1 MPALPTPLPPTPT
14 PSIHS
19 PTMQS
24 SAELNTSKS
33 TIMSEQDQPIAGPS
47 KSGQQTSYF
56 PQPYLP
62 PTPPVQDGEQ
72 PGSAASINFV
82 EPVIP
87 RRRNPSARRPLS
99 AYPQDDEDRIHPPS
113 RKYTDPTPV
122 SHLPSSDDEESGDSH
137 QLDVDLDA
145 YSNTGFETEEE
156 PLEDREPTL
165 SFVTASTH
173 ESTAGTP
180 PMSMTYS
187 FPGQVEEGRDTVEPK
202 IRLRSTAGRGANT
215 YSSAESSIGSG
226 PYSYHAYGDQIYQ
239 QNPPPLPQMPSGY
252 NSSMGLGISTEYS
265 WPASLAS
272 SQTSRPP
279 VLSPSNTF
287 PHRPW
292 KRDVVTRL
300 RSGSASSA
308 FTVASTSTDASDGSS
323 SRANMQDGAFH
334 YDYDGL
340 LPYEREQ
347 AEPEALAMIKEGR
360 EKILDVEKIEAL
372 GGVEAIDQHMV
383 HSLAGITHLLL
394 PSCGPQIVGFLS
406 PLLSVL
412 APSLVVLD
420 LSNNNLSAIPDT
432 LQHCTSLEELNLSD
446 NPLWNIPNWIGALV
460 GLRVLV
466 MDGCGISSL
475 PEEICHLHA
484 LHSICVRRNKLVA
497 LPTWLCLLAQLDTLK
512 VDNNPFTPEWLRI
525 IPPILEPPP
534 RKLPAA
540 GKRNSHHHRHLSINN
555 GLRTPV
561 SATPI
566 TSPTSSAGHTDQ
578 GMASGPS
585 SSAQSSFYQ
594 AGLGPIAEDNHP
606 HSAPIRADGEDLP
619 FPGMM
624 PEAQVSRGLRKMRS
638 AGALLNK
645 MNQSVGS
652 QSPSIRP
659 RDLSPPPT
667 DRFASLGGSDGRR
680 AASAMSNY
688 AEDSSEPTGSRL
700 GKSSVQK
707 PGKLGGFL
715 RKMSMNRLRPE
726 KDKMAAV
733 ASSAASNLKTMPA
746 LPPMRHQHSDPI
758 KPVAI
763 RPGMLGA
770 MSSATLPTRKIT
782 DLHISDFGPVSLVPT
797 GPSTMPLAGLP
808 FPSQMGASTSGMG
821 TSNNTTSLRGKRR
834 SFLPLDGPP
843 SINVQIPTSE
853 FHDPHAAET
862 PVPTLTMEAPTPLA
876 TTPPP
881 IMSQALV
888 ESPVAE
894 NDYDA
899 KYAQGLDTIKLIL
912 RDLHD
917 LSRKSIPHDTFAA
930 MSGVGSA
937 DSSYATSSVLSEHP
951 GSPRSVDRDSVVD
964 VHRARRHTLER
975 DSRELSNGG
984 GGYVDLGEKE
994 PSLSGKKFKNDKSKR
1009 AKIIHEIWETERTY
1023 VRNLGELVTI
1033 YVKPSAKVVNPNK
1046 SAVETVVPSS
1056 ERKIVFGGIE
1066 SILAIHRDNF
1076 LPALEKV
1083 VKTLIESEGK
1093 ADDGEMSIETAY
1105 RVGEV
1110 FRTYIAYMKQYST
1123 YITNFDNAL
1132 ARMKTWSGTSSGT
1145 STPTFPGKAGSN
1157 MSSTAINAGMSAISL
1172 PSAAPTASGPQMSS
1186 SQKKR
1191 VKAFLQKGKDHP
1203 MHSQISLESYLL
1215 LPIQRIPRYKL
1226 LLTELAMCTPAR
1238 ADGFRDTLDDAL
1250 IEISSLASL
1259 MNEEKRDADS
1269 RLRLINWQ
1277 KRFTNSGRSP
1287 LVQPHRRLMFEGP
1300 LTLSRIVKKASNFAE
1315 RETMLETDGDK
1326 TITSSKTVVP
1336 VDHVVPES
1344 VEREVM
1350 LILCSD
1356 MMVLATQRGEGWE
1369 GPVNVFNV
1377 LRMGTLQEPAS
1388 VTSGNTL
1395 RVVDNNSIYYFT
1407 GNTRDTIIQWCRAI
1421 NTARR

>member
-1 MPALPTPLPPTPT
+1 MPALPTPLPPTPS

-19 PTMQS
+19 PTRHS
-24 SAELNTSKS
+24 SAELNSS
-33 TIMSEQDQPIAGPS
+33 TTMSEHDQPIAGPS
-47 KSGQQTSYF
+47 KGRQQSSYAS
-56 PQPYLP
+56 QPYLP

-72 PGSAASINFV
+72 TGSSINFV
-82 EPVIP
+82 EPVLP
-87 RRRNPSARRPLS
+87 RRRNPSTRRPLS
-99 AYPQDDEDRIHPPS
+99 AYPQDDEDPIHPPS
-113 RKYTDPTPV
+113 RKYTDPTPLA
-122 SHLPSSDDEESGDSH
+122 HLPSSDDEQSGESH

-145 YSNTGFETEEE
+145 YSNAGYETEEE

-173 ESTAGTP
+173 DSTAGTP
-180 PMSMTYS
+180 PMSMAYG
-187 FPGQVEEGRDTVEPK
+187 FPGHVEEGKDEPK
-202 IRLRSTAGRGANT
+202 IKLRSTAGRGVNT
-215 YSSAESSIGSG
+215 YSSAESSTGSG

-239 QNPPPLPQMPSGY
+239 QNPPPLPQMPNGY
-252 NSSMGLGISTEYS
+252 SSSMGLGISTEYS
-265 WPASLAS
+265 WPSSLTSSRTDRPPSLSLA
-272 SQTSRPP
+272 
-279 VLSPSNTF
+279 NTY

-292 KRDVVTRL
+292 KRDPVNRL
-300 RSGSASSA
+300 RSDSVSSA
-308 FTVASTSTDASDGSS
+308 FTVASTSTDASDVSS
-323 SRANMQDGAFH
+323 SRANTQDGAFQ

-360 EKILDVEKIEAL
+360 EKILNVEKIEAL
-372 GGVEAIDQHMV
+372 GGMEAIDQHMIN
-383 HSLAGITHLLL
+383 SLAGITHLLL
-394 PSCGPQIVGFLS
+394 PSCGPQILGFLS

-432 LQHCTSLEELNLSD
+432 LQHCTLLEELNLSD
-446 NPLWNIPNWIGALV
+446 NPLWKIPAWVGALV

-475 PEEICHLHA
+475 PEELCQLHL

-497 LPTWLCLLAQLDTLK
+497 LPPWLCLLAQLDTLK

-534 RKLPAA
+534 RVLPAA
-540 GKRNSHHHRHLSINN
+540 GKRRSHHRHLSINN

-561 SATPI
+561 SATPV
-566 TSPTSSAGHTDQ
+566 TTPTSSAGHTE
-578 GMASGPS
+578 GTISGPS
-585 SSAQSSFYQ
+585 SAAQSSFH
-594 AGLGPIAEDNHP
+594 APGLVPIAEDHHP

-619 FPGMM
+619 FPGVI
-624 PEAQVSRGLRKMRS
+624 PEAQASRGLRKMRS
-638 AGALLNK
+638 AGALFNK
-645 MNQSVGS
+645 ASQSVGS
-652 QSPSIRP
+652 QSSTVRP
-659 RDLSPPPT
+659 RDLSPPSA
-667 DRFASLGGSDGRR
+667 DRFASLSGSDGRR
-680 AASAMSNY
+680 TASAMGNY
-688 AEDSSEPTGSRL
+688 PDDSSETAGLRL
-700 GKSSVQK
+700 GKGSTQK

-715 RKMSMNRLRPE
+715 RKMSMNRLRPDKE
-726 KDKMAAV
+726 KAAAV
-733 ASSAASNLKTMPA
+733 ASSAASNVKTLPP

-763 RPGMLGA
+763 RPGMIGA
-770 MSSATLPTRKIT
+770 MSAATLPTRKIT
-782 DLHISDFGPVSLVPT
+782 DLHISDFGPVTHIPT
-797 GPSTMPLAGLP
+797 GSSTMPLAGLP
-808 FPSQMGASTSGMG
+808 FPSQMGGSMSPVGTSTS
-821 TSNNTTSLRGKRR
+821 NLRGKRR

-843 SINVQIPTSE
+843 SINVQIPTSD
-853 FHDPHAAET
+853 FPDPHAGEP
-862 PVPTLTMEAPTPLA
+862 PVPALTMEAPTPLA
-876 TTPPP
+876 TAPSS
-881 IMSQALV
+881 ILSQTCV

-894 NDYDA
+894 SDYDA

-917 LSRKSIPHDTFAA
+917 LSRKAVPHDTFTVMGGA
-930 MSGVGSA
+930 GSA
-937 DSSYATSSVLSEHP
+937 DSSYTTSLLSEHP
-951 GSPRSVDRDSVVD
+951 GSPKSVDRDSSVD
-964 VHRARRHTLER
+964 IHRARRPTLER
-975 DSRELSNGG
+975 DSNGLSNSSGV
-984 GGYVDLGEKE
+984 YEEVGERE
-994 PSLSGKKFKNDKSKR
+994 PSMSGKKFKDDKCKR

-1033 YVKPSAKVVNPNK
+1033 YVKPSTKLVNPNK

-1083 VKTLIESEGK
+1083 VKTLIESEGN
-1093 ADDGEMSIETAY
+1093 ADDGEMSTETAY

-1132 ARMKTWSGTSSGT
+1132 ARMKTWSGTQSGT
-1145 STPTFPGKAGSN
+1145 STPAFPGKAGPN
-1157 MSSTAINAGMSAISL
+1157 LSSTAINAGMSAISL
-1172 PSAAPTASGPQMSS
+1172 SAATPTASGPQMSS

-1238 ADGFRDTLDDAL
+1238 TDGFRDTLDDAL

-1300 LTLSRIVKKASNFAE
+1300 LTLSRIVKKASNFTE
-1315 RETMLETDGDK
+1315 REIVVETEGDK
-1326 TITSSKTVVP
+1326 TVTSSKTVVP

-1395 RVVDNNSIYYFT
+1395 RVVDNNSIYYFS
-1407 GNTRDTIIQWCRAI
+1407 GNSRENIIQWCRAI